1 MDPAVRTPSRPVV
14 LLGLL
19 LLAAGSGLA
28 CGDSSGPSD
37 APRPPRVLHL
47 PFLPDTLIARMPQD
61 LYVTVWRES
70 VDTAYLDTTFTG
82 LVQLSLQPAR
92 AGAILVGPD
101 SAVAVHGVA
110 RFPGVSISAPATGL
124 RLRASSGKLAAE
136 SGILTTR
143 PAPADHLGDIYVP
156 TGIAGQSFP
165 VPVRVAVIDILGDT
179 ARTYAGSV
187 TLAFQLNPGGDSL
200 RGTRTRPAVGGLA
213 TFDDL
218 FLVRADSGYMLQAT
232 APGVAPG
239 YSPLFTIRGATP
251 VRLGFVG
258 FPESGLANFPFQDTI
273 AVAGIDSFGNI
284 SSAQQS
290 PVQLSLLA
298 GPPNGAIRGPTTSI
312 PRAGVARFPGAALT
326 LPGDYSLTASTG
338 TLSAGAISVSQ
349 YPHTFSSLTVGSTHS
364 CAGQIVFCWGE
375 GTDGQLMDLVGDPG
389 HRSPVPQY
397 ALALTTQRVHA
408 GTGATCHQGIYLECW
423 GRGVGGA
430 LQLQTQVGA
439 EHGPYAQLSLGEGYA
454 CALNQAGAA
463 WCFTSADPQG
473 GVPMTEVN
481 PGQPFASITAGA
493 GLACGLDADSLAY
506 CAGSLHAPG
515 LAPAPLVFAST
526 WSVPGGHRFTQLEA
540 GGGTVCGLTVAGA
553 AWCWGEN
560 GSGQLGDGTTVSDTI
575 PRPVAGG
582 LTFVMLSVG
591 GTVAGVT
598 MPATACGLT
607 AAGAAWCW
615 GDGTGGVLGA
625 GVPGSSAVP
634 IAVAGGHQFQAIAVA
649 GGAGAHA
656 CALDLAGSAWCWGAN
671 DFGQLGDG
679 TTTGSG
685 VPVLVP

>member
-1 MDPAVRTPSRPVV
+1 MAIPIKAPFRPVV
-14 LLGLL
+14 LVGLVL
-19 LLAAGSGLA
+19 VAAALGLA
-28 CGDSSGPSD
+28 CGDSGGPSD

-47 PFLPDTLIARMPQD
+47 PSLPDTLIARMAQD

-82 LVQLSLQPAR
+82 LVQLSLEP
-92 AGAILVGPD
+92 AGAGAMLVGPD

-124 RLRASSGKLAAE
+124 RLRATSGKLSAE

-156 TGIAGQSFP
+156 TGIAGQPFP

-179 ARTYAGSV
+179 ARTYAGPV
-187 TLAFQLNPGGDSL
+187 TLAFQVNPGRDSL
-200 RGTRTRPAVGGLA
+200 RGTRTRLSVGGLA

-251 VRLGFVG
+251 VRLGFVMP
-258 FPESGLANFPFQDTI
+258 PESGPANFPFQDTI

-326 LPGDYSLTASTG
+326 LPGNYLLTASTG
-338 TLSAGAISVSQ
+338 TLAADSVMVSQ
-349 YPHTFSSLTVGSTHS
+349 APHTFSSLTVGGTHS
-364 CAGQIVFCWGE
+364 CAGQLVFCWGE

-389 HRSPVPQY
+389 HRSLVPQY
-397 ALALTTQRVHA
+397 ALALTTQRLHA

-430 LQLQTQVGA
+430 TQLQTQVGT
-439 EHGPYAQLSLGEGYA
+439 EHGPYVQLSLGEGYA
-454 CALNQAGAA
+454 CALTQAGAA
-463 WCFTSADPQG
+463 WCFTSANPQG
-473 GVPMTEVN
+473 GVPMTEMN
-481 PGQPFASITAGA
+481 PGQPFTTLAAGA
-493 GLACGLDADSLAY
+493 GLVCGLDADSLAH
-506 CAGSLHAPG
+506 CAGALHAPG
-515 LAPAPLVFAST
+515 LSPTPLVFDST
-526 WSVPGGHRFTQLEA
+526 WAVPGGHRFVRLEA
-540 GGGTVCGLTVAGA
+540 GGG
-553 AWCWGEN
+553 
-560 GSGQLGDGTTVSDTI
+560 
-575 PRPVAGG
+575 
-582 LTFVMLSVG
+582 
-591 GTVAGVT
+591 
-598 MPATACGLT
+598 TACGLT

-615 GDGTGGVLGA
+615 GENGSGQFGDGTTVSDTIPRPVSGGIAFSDMSVGGAVAGATMPATVCGLTAAGAAWCWGDGAGGVLGSGA
-625 GVPGSSAVP
+625 SGSSAVP
-634 IAVAGGHQFQAIAVA
+634 VAVAGGKQFQAIAVA
-649 GGAGAHA
+649 GGSGAHA
-656 CALDLAGSAWCWGAN
+656 CALEPNGSAWCWGAN

-679 TTTGSG
+679 TTTASAIPVK
-685 VPVLVP
+685 VP